1 MTPETAEK
9 RAIKDYL
16 TFKGIFHYHNL
27 AGLGCYP
34 GIADITAIKNG
45 IVYQIEVKASK
56 GRQSEL
62 QGQFQASWEAAGGVY
77 ILGGI
82 DDVIKKIN

>member
-1 MTPETAEK
+1 MTPETYEK
-9 RAIKDYL
+9 KAIKDYL
-16 TFKGIFHYHNL
+16 TLEGIFYYHNL

-45 IVYQIEVKASK
+45 IVYQIEVKAAK

-62 QGQFQASWEAAGGVY
+62 QRQFQASWEAAGGVY

-82 DDVIKKIN
+82 DEVMTALN